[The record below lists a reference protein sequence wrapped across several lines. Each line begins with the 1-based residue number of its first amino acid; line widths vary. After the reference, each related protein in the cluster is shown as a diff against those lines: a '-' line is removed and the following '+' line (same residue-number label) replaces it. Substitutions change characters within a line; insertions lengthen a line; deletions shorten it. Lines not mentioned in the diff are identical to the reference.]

1 MKATVLAVVFSAAAV
16 LAAVA
21 APAHAGAAPPP
32 PPQQQC
38 EGKAALNEPLRRE
51 LLRMFEADQAARVRW
66 NAAKDDEAAGRAM
79 TALDEKHAG
88 RLRAIF
94 KEHGFPGFCLVG
106 RDGAQAAHVMLLH
119 SPSLELQKE
128 ALPLVEAAVK
138 KGELPAQAA
147 ATLTDKVLVGEGKP
161 QIYGTHFSFVDGK
174 LVMSPVSDPEGLEA
188 RRARVGLPPLKE
200 YIEGLERM
208 YHVKAEAGAAPP
220 PTTKKKP

>member
-1 MKATVLAVVFSAAAV
+1 MRATVLAVVFSAAA
-16 LAAVA
+16 LAAA
-21 APAHAGAAPPP
+21 AATARAGAAPQR
-32 PPQQQC
+32 QQRC
-38 EGKAALNEPLRRE
+38 EGEGALNEPLRQE
-51 LLRMFEADQAARVRW
+51 LLRMFEADQAARARW

-79 TALDEKHAG
+79 IALDEKHTE

-94 KEHGFPGFCLVG
+94 REHGFPGFCRAG
-106 RDGAQAAHVMLLH
+106 RDGAQAAHVMLMH
-119 SPSLELQKE
+119 SPSLGLQKE

-138 KGELPAQAA
+138 KGELPAHAA
-147 ATLTDKVLVGEGKP
+147 ASLTDDILSAEGKP
-161 QIYGTHFSFVDGK
+161 QLYGTNFEFIDGK
-174 LVMSPVSDPEGLEA
+174 LVMRPVSDPEGLEA